1 MFTLFAQFAV
11 EDFDAWKR
19 AIDSVDAQSTLKEYG
34 MVEASIHRQ
43 VDASEVIIIHKF
55 KDLETAREFMNRS
68 EMEETQ
74 KRYQQ
79 MGIILPATMWLGEDV
94 SQYK

>member
-19 AIDSVDAQSTLKEYG
+19 AIVDVVDESYLKEAG
-34 MVEASIHRQ
+34 IVEASIHRQ

-55 KDLETAREFMNRS
+55 KDLETARKFMNRS

-79 MGIILPATMWLGEDV
+79 MGIILPITLWLGEDV
-94 SQYK
+94 PL